1 MDTATQKQPSLTSLL
16 MLIMKLAD
24 TADFRTLAES
34 ICQFCLEI
42 PTVKGAFVL
51 KGEIAASSLDFV
63 TGLEVES
70 SSRLLMRVEH
80 GLREWLA
87 GVKPPPDHM
96 TGFPPPYAIGIK
108 GESDAPPIHAY
119 PDRANDVDK
128 RPLMVLCII
137 PDPAARSTPTQ
148 ENLLLAAR
156 DLLRLGARG
165 PEKTDETPSA
175 IPKKKEG
182 KAGTFRRE
190 EILTRSPL
198 MEKIFKKLD
207 RVVGVNVPVLIMGE
221 TGTGKELVA
230 RAIHRSSPRS
240 KRRFYAQ
247 NCGAISEGLLESEL
261 FGYTKGAF
269 TGADRDKKGL
279 FEIASGSTLFLDE
292 IGEMKLEMQ
301 KKLLRVLQEGEIL
314 PIGATEPKK
323 VDVRIVCATNRTL
336 KEEVAQGRFREDL
349 YYRLQVIQLTLPP
362 LRRRPEDIPLLM
374 DHFLMKVA
382 ARRGGERKK
391 IDQRDPRVL
400 DAFLNY
406 EWPGNIRELENA
418 MTRLA
423 HFAGDTINFEILA
436 EDQQFINDIKE
447 LENKPKPAR
456 PLDDVV
462 EEVEMAEIR
471 NALQL
476 THGNRT
482 HAADLLRVNRR
493 SLLRRMKKYK
503 EKYGFTG

>member
-1 MDTATQKQPSLTSLL
+1 MDPATQKQPSLTSLL

-24 TADFRTLAES
+24 TLDFKALAQH
-34 ICQFCLEI
+34 ICEFCLEI
-42 PTVKGAFVL
+42 PTVTGAFVL

-63 TGLEVES
+63 TGVEVES

-119 PDRANDVDK
+119 PDRANGADK
-128 RPLMVLCII
+128 HPLMVLCIV
-137 PDPAARSTPTQ
+137 PDPAARSTPSQ
-148 ENLLLAAR
+148 ENLLLGAR
-156 DLLRLGARG
+156 DLLRLGARS
-165 PEKTDETPSA
+165 PKPKEDEEA
-175 IPKKKEG
+175 IPAKKEAKPG
-182 KAGTFRRE
+182 KFRRE
-190 EILTRSPL
+190 ELLTRSPL

-207 RVVGVNVPVLIMGE
+207 RVVGINVPVLIMGE

-292 IGEMKLEMQ
+292 IGEMRLEMQ
-301 KKLLRVLQEGEIL
+301 KKMLRVLQEGEIL
-314 PIGATEPKK
+314 PIGATVPKS

-336 KEEVAQGRFREDL
+336 KEEVAEGRFREDL

-362 LRRRPEDIPLLM
+362 LRKRPEDIPLLM
-374 DHFLMKVA
+374 DHFLVKVA
-382 ARRGGERKK
+382 SRRGGQRKK
-391 IDQRDPRVL
+391 LDQRDPRVL

-406 EWPGNIRELENA
+406 DWPGNIRELENA

-423 HFAGDTINFEILA
+423 HFSGDTINFEILA
-436 EDQQFINDIKE
+436 EDQQFINDIKQ

-456 PLDDVV
+456 PLDDVI
-462 EEVEMAEIR
+462 EEVEMAEIS